1 MEDELR
7 VTINNISDDIYIYDV
22 ESNEFIEKNNIK
34 NGDEKKNDSLEKLL
48 QPKSILYKA
57 ADNNDDVTIII
68 IKIIVTLFILCFT
81 LPFIILDLY
90 FAYNDKTCVNIY
102 PNKLKISLSIYLQF
116 NSYFLII
123 LLTIYTLLIFKK
135 IKIYKYNEIIQTIIN
150 LFSIVIKV
158 IIFGWNIL
166 GALIFWGDI
175 AEKGDCSVIVYNYLY
190 ATFIIRLL
198 VISLLLLNGKSN
210 TIKHNL

>member
-1 MEDELR
+1 MEDDLR
-7 VTINNISDDIYIYDV
+7 VTINNTNDDLFIYDI
-22 ESNEFIEKNNIK
+22 ESNEFVGNNKLKDNITKNN
-34 NGDEKKNDSLEKLL
+34 DVL
-48 QPKSILYKA
+48 QTLIPPKSILYNISGKT
-57 ADNNDDVTIII
+57 DDVTIII
-68 IKIIVTLFILCFT
+68 IKILVTLFILCFT

-116 NSYFLII
+116 NSYFLLL
-123 LLTIYTLLIFKK
+123 LLTIYSLLIFKK
-135 IKIYKYNEIIQTIIN
+135 IRIYNYNEIIQTIIN
-150 LFSIVIKV
+150 LFTIVIKV

-175 AEKGDCSVIVYNYLY
+175 AEKGDCSVILYNYLY

-198 VISLLLLNGKSN
+198 VISLILLNGKGSS
-210 TIKHNL
+210 IKHN